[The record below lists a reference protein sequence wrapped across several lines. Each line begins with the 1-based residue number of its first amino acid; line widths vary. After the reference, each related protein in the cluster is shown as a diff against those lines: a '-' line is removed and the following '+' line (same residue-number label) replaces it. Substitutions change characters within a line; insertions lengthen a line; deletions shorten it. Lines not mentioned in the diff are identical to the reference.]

1 MDHATPADLPA
12 DAVPGP
18 RAGDFAYVAGTS
30 PSPSAAPA
38 VAPLDLLVEAVG
50 ILLDQVHRPPYRCRV
65 VNVLGGTVA
74 QHDLVVR
81 PLTGSYVC
89 TDLATGRVDSSD
101 GVTRVRLVGG
111 EPEEIP
117 AHQVPSVPL
126 PARLAFPERLP
137 VWGRSGEHR
146 MTGAVRLG
154 DEVVVELTS
163 TRDPHLRGSLTVD
176 TRRRLATRLD
186 LVGDVLRSED
196 PGPAG

>member
-1 MDHATPADLPA
+1 MPDPDSHGT
-12 DAVPGP
+12 
-18 RAGDFAYVAGTS
+18 DFAYVAGSGT
-30 PSPSAAPA
+30 PPRPDPA
-38 VAPLDLLVEAVG
+38 VAPFDLVMEAVA
-50 ILLDQVHRPPYRCRV
+50 ILLDQVRRPPYRCRV
-65 VNVLGGTVA
+65 VSVFGGAVT
-74 QHDLVVR
+74 QHDVVVR

-101 GVTRVRLVGG
+101 GVSRVRLVGG
-111 EPEEIP
+111 EPEEIA

-154 DEVVVELTS
+154 DEIVVELAS
-163 TRDPHLRGSLTVD
+163 TGDPHLRGSLTVD

-196 PGPAG
+196 LGADGWVR